1 MIFEFDSQKSDRN
14 LKKHGID
21 FVNAQLLW
29 IDADRTQIPAKDVDE
44 PPFMVIGKID
54 EKHWSA
60 ICTYRNENIRIISV
74 RESRDEEIDI
84 YES

>member
-1 MIFEFDSQKSDRN
+1 MKFEFDPRKSATN

-21 FVNAQLLW
+21 FANAQLLW
-29 IDADRTQIPAKDVDE
+29 VDPDRVEIPAKDVDE
-44 PPFMVIGKID
+44 PRFMVIGKID
-54 EKHWSA
+54 GKHWSA

-74 RESRDEEIDI
+74 RRSRDEEIDI

>member
-1 MIFEFDSQKSDRN
+1 MIFEFDSQRSDRN

-29 IDADRTQIPAKDVDE
+29 IDADRIQIPAKDVDE
-44 PPFMVIGKID
+44 PRFMVIGKID

-60 ICTYRNENIRIISV
+60 IFTYRNENIRIISV
-74 RESRDEEIDI
+74 RRSRDEEIDL
-84 YES
+84 YEN

>member
-29 IDADRTQIPAKDVDE
+29 IDADRIQIPAKDVDE
-44 PPFMVIGKID
+44 PRFMVIGKID

-60 ICTYRNENIRIISV
+60 ICTYRNENIRIVSV
-74 RESRDEEIDI
+74 RRSRDEEIDI